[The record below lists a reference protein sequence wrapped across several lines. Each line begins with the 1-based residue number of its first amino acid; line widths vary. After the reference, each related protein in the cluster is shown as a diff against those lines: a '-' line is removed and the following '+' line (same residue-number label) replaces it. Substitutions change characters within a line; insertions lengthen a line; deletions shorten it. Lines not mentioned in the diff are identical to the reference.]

1 MRKNSIKNTR
11 INGEVQKVLAE
22 IIRKEIKDPRIS
34 PWTSVV
40 AVEVAPDLKSCKA
53 WISVLGGEDACKKTL
68 EGLNSAMGYIRRQL
82 AHTINLRNT
91 PEITFVM
98 DQSIAYGVDM
108 SHKIDEVMAQ
118 DRQTAILRGDVV
130 EDADGSDDEDA
141 DGFDD
146 EDEDG
151 SDENDEDMEDG
162 ESDEEDP
169 EE

>member
-53 WISVLGGEDACKKTL
+53 WISVLGGVDACKKTI

-91 PEITFVM
+91 PESTFVM
-98 DQSIAYGVDM
+98 DQSIAYGVNM

-118 DRQTAILRGDVV
+118 DRQSAIERGEAV
-130 EDADGSDDEDA
+130 ELSEDEEASEDDLD
-141 DGFDD
+141 DD
-146 EDEDG
+146 EDE
-151 SDENDEDMEDG
+151 E
-162 ESDEEDP
+162 
-169 EE
+169 

>member
-1 MRKNSIKNTR
+1 MKKNSIKNTR

-68 EGLNSAMGYIRRQL
+68 EGLNSAMGYIRREL

-91 PEITFVM
+91 PEIRFVI

-108 SHKIDEVMAQ
+108 SHKIDEVMAR
-118 DRQTAILRGDVV
+118 DRQTASLRGD
-130 EDADGSDDEDA
+130 ETEA
-141 DGFDD
+141 
-146 EDEDG
+146 
-151 SDENDEDMEDG
+151 
-162 ESDEEDP
+162 EEAEIDLS
-169 EE
+169 